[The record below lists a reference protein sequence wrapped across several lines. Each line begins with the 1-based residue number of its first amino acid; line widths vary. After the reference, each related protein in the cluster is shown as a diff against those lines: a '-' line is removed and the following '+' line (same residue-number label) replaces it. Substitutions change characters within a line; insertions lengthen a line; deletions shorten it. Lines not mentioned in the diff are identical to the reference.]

1 LLALFVRAPTQK
13 TTELALG
20 CIRTFYALS
29 ASNKTSPL
37 ANIGFLAHRV
47 TTSKTLAQTNKQ
59 ALM

>member
-1 LLALFVRAPTQK
+1 LLVFFTSTKAKSTD
-13 TTELALG
+13 LALG